1 MKNTFS
7 ILRIAISLLVVLMIL
22 LLNQFMYLLPIHIGS
37 FIITIT
43 AVIIAD
49 VQALL
54 WARGK
59 LPMLQSRPLIFL
71 HSVVSV
77 GLLTSITSGVLLF
90 WPLRE
95 YLVTVEAFWVKV
107 VFVGVLI
114 INAFIIG
121 RHMHIPTTRTFS
133 SLSKKA
139 RRPLFLS
146 GAASGVSWIVVFAS
160 ALLLNV

>member
-1 MKNTFS
+1 
-7 ILRIAISLLVVLMIL
+7 VVI
-22 LLNQFMYLLPIHIGS
+22 LLNQFMYLLPLHIGA
-37 FIITIT
+37 FIVTIT

-49 VQALL
+49 LQAIL
-54 WARGK
+54 WAMGK
-59 LPMLQSRPLIFL
+59 LPALKPQRLKVL
-71 HSVVSV
+71 HNVVST
-77 GLLTSITSGVLLF
+77 GLLVSITSGFIMFL
-90 WPLRE
+90 PLRE
-95 YLVTVEAFWVKV
+95 YLVTVEAFWVKLA
-107 VFVGVLI
+107 FVGVLI
-114 INAFIIG
+114 INSFVIA

>member
-1 MKNTFS
+1 MKNIF
-7 ILRIAISLLVVLMIL
+7 SLLNITTSIAVVLVVI
-22 LLNQFMYLLPIHIGS
+22 LLNQFMYLLPIHIGA
-37 FIITIT
+37 FILTIT

-49 VQALL
+49 LHALL

-59 LPMLQSRPLIFL
+59 LPLLESRRLKML
-71 HSVVSV
+71 HNVVST
-77 GLLTSITSGVLLF
+77 GLLVSITSGFIMFL
-90 WPLRE
+90 PLRE
-95 YLVTVEAFWVKV
+95 YLVTVEAFWVKMA
-107 VFVGVLI
+107 FVLVLI
-114 INAFIIG
+114 INSFVIA
-121 RHMHIPTTRTFS
+121 RHMHIPTTRTFP

>member
-1 MKNTFS
+1 MGKTFS
-7 ILRIAISLLVVLMIL
+7 ISSITTSIIIVSVVI
-22 LLNQFMYLLPIHIGS
+22 LLNQFMYLLPLHIGA
-37 FIITIT
+37 FIVTIT

-49 VQALL
+49 LQAIL
-54 WARGK
+54 WAMGK
-59 LPMLQSRPLIFL
+59 LPALKPQRLKVL
-71 HSVVSV
+71 HNVVST
-77 GLLTSITSGVLLF
+77 GLLVSITSGFIMFL
-90 WPLRE
+90 PLRE
-95 YLVTVEAFWVKV
+95 YLVTVEAFWVKLA
-107 VFVGVLI
+107 FVGVLI
-114 INAFIIG
+114 INSFVIA